1 MNEKIICIP
10 DADELELSD
19 QQVRHLSFGLA
30 DIVRDFLARPGEM
43 EKFEAWKRRS
53 IENGDPYGLAETGA

>member
-10 DADELELSD
+10 DVKELELTD
-19 QQVRHLSFGLA
+19 QQIRHLSFGLA

-43 EKFEAWKRRS
+43 ERFEAWKRRS
-53 IENGDPYGLAETGA
+53 IENGDPYGLAEMGA

>member
-10 DADELELSD
+10 DVKELELTD
-19 QQVRHLSFGLA
+19 QQIRHLSFGLA

-43 EKFEAWKRRS
+43 ERFEAWKRHS
-53 IENGDPYGLAETGA
+53 IENGDPYGLAEMGA